1 MFNNILL
8 ALDLGDPASY
18 NRVLPVAQD
27 LAERHNSK
35 LHVLSVVPTYSMP
48 IVGSFFPEDFEQN
61 AVKAAK
67 EKLSEILSV
76 EARPSLS
83 VKGHVANGAIYEE
96 IIKGADA
103 LGCDLIIM
111 EAHRPEFKDFLLG
124 PNAARVVR
132 HAKQS
137 VFVVRTQQG

>member
-1 MFNNILL
+1 MFNKILL

-27 LAERHNSK
+27 LAERHNSE
-35 LHVLSVVPTYSMP
+35 LHVLSVVPSYSMP
-48 IVGSFFPEDFEQN
+48 IVGSFFPEDFEKK
-61 AVKAAK
+61 ALAAAK
-67 EKLSEILSV
+67 EKLAQVLGAQ
-76 EARPSLS
+76 ARPSLS
-83 VKGHVANGAIYEE
+83 VTGHVVNGAIYEE
-96 IIKGADA
+96 IIKGADK

-137 VFVVRTQQG
+137 VFVVRHN